1 MTGKAIALL
10 AGGLIAAAG
19 VGSALGDLG
28 GDDNDDPIDALE
40 VRKDDSGSDVELIDE
55 EDDRG
60 DGGRDDDSRG
70 NDGRGDGSR
79 GKGADSGQG
88 GQAPSQDPQTGS
100 GGGTGGTGNT
110 GGTGWP
116 GDTDGDVTGGNDGT
130 GGGDNSYVA
139 VADDSYAAP
148 APAYEY
154 GGEYSDDG
162 GSDG

>member
-28 GDDNDDPIDALE
+28 GDDHDDPIDALE
-40 VRKDDSGSDVELIDE
+40 VRKDDSGSDVELVDE

-60 DGGRDDDSRG
+60 DGGRDDDSR
-70 NDGRGDGSR
+70 DGSG
-79 GKGADSGQG
+79 GKDAESRHGT
-88 GQAPSQDPQTGS
+88 QAPSQDPQTGS
-100 GGGTGGTGNT
+100 GDRTGGTGNSA
-110 GGTGWP
+110 GTGWP
-116 GDTDGDVTGGNDGT
+116 GDTDGDATAGNDGT

-148 APAYEY
+148 APAPAPAYD
-154 GGEYSDDG
+154 YSDDG
-162 GSDG
+162 GTDG